1 MAEAPNQH
9 QVVHAVDEALA
20 AIRGSSI
27 AELEVEWEDGHLRL
41 HRDPSAGTIPFEPA
55 SETITPADDRIVVIS
70 EHVGVFH
77 GGAGGPFP
85 RPGAWVEAGTQLGVI
100 ETLGIRN
107 PVVAAVDGRVEDV
120 LVDDGAAVE
129 YGQPIA
135 TLRPEAQPPDP
146 TADDTTEHDA

>member
-1 MAEAPNQH
+1 M
-9 QVVHAVDEALA
+9 
-20 AIRGSSI
+20 
-27 AELEVEWEDGHLRL
+27 
-41 HRDPSAGTIPFEPA
+41 
-55 SETITPADDRIVVIS
+55 
-70 EHVGVFH
+70 
-77 GGAGGPFP
+77 
-85 RPGAWVEAGTQLGVI
+85 I

-135 TLRPEAQPPDP
+135 TLRPEARPPDP

>member
-1 MAEAPNQH
+1 VDEAPSQH

-20 AIRGSSI
+20 AIQGSSI

-41 HRDPSAGTIPFEPA
+41 HRDSSAGTMPFEPVSEA
-55 SETITPADDRIVVIS
+55 SAPADDRIVVIS

-85 RPGAWVEAGTQLGVI
+85 RPGAWVGAGTQLGEI

-107 PVVAAVDGRVEDV
+107 PVTAAVDGRLEDV

-135 TLRPEAQPPDP
+135 NLRPEARP
-146 TADDTTEHDA
+146 TEPSAGDTTEHDA